1 MMERQ
6 ANKILDIIA
15 DGRYSLSDIDYLGF
29 HVVNL
34 STRQVRKNALTL
46 ADSIIH
52 YSENPFSGDI
62 DGQDTLF

>member
-1 MMERQ
+1 MEKQ

-15 DGRYSLSDIDYLGF
+15 NGRYSVSDIDYLGF
-29 HVVNL
+29 HIINL
-34 STRQVRKNALTL
+34 STRQVRKNALIL

-62 DGQDTLF
+62 DGQDPLF

>member
-1 MMERQ
+1 MERQ

-46 ADSIIH
+46 ADSIID

>member
-1 MMERQ
+1 MEKQ
-6 ANKILDIIA
+6 ANKILNVIA
-15 DGRYSLSDIDYLGF
+15 DGRYNVGDIDSLGF
-29 HVVNL
+29 HIINL
-34 STRQVRKNALTL
+34 STRQVRKNALIL

>member
-1 MMERQ
+1 MEKQ
-6 ANKILDIIA
+6 ANKVLNVIA
-15 DGRYSLSDIDYLGF
+15 DGRYNVGDIDSLGF
-29 HVVNL
+29 HIINL
-34 STRQVRKNALTL
+34 STRQVRKNALIL